1 MPNTIADYLRKLL
14 EYDGW
19 ANRETLLSLKTA
31 VSCPE
36 RSLKWMSHII
46 AAEFLWLKRLGVDAR
61 PMAVWPEL
69 SLADCEDYCAELT
82 RIWNTFFDQLTPGF
96 LDEKITYTNS
106 LNEPWESRVEDV
118 LTHVAM
124 HSTYHRGQIASDLR
138 ANGETPAYT
147 DFIHAVR
154 QDLM

>member
-1 MPNTIADYLRKLL
+1 MSKGIADYLRKLL

-19 ANRETLLSLKTA
+19 ANRETLSSLKSA
-31 VSCPE
+31 VTCPE
-36 RSLKWMSHII
+36 RSLHWMSHVI
-46 AAEFLWLKRLGVDAR
+46 AAEWLWMKRLGVDAR

-69 SLADCEDYCAELT
+69 ALADCEANCAELS
-82 RIWNTFFDQLTPGF
+82 RVWQAFFDQLSPEM

-106 LNEPWESRVEDV
+106 LNQPWTSRVEDV
-118 LTHVAM
+118 ITHVAM

-138 ANGETPAYT
+138 TNGETPAYT

-154 QDLM
+154 RGLM